1 MPARCQRL
9 SPAAGARRSRL
20 SLCHVGC
27 FVIRR
32 LDFMGSISLQQN
44 HEGFRFPYG
53 WIAARATSESQQDT
67 RARVKFW
74 GAV

>member
-9 SPAAGARRSRL
+9 SPTAGARRSRL

-44 HEGFRFPYG
+44 DEGFRFP
-53 WIAARATSESQQDT
+53 
-67 RARVKFW
+67 
-74 GAV
+74 